1 MNQQK
6 FITLTVAAGS
16 EPGAPTAHVLDGGR
30 SLRIW
35 PTGHKGA
42 LISMSVKD
50 WRVLAEVVQAAID
63 EVVVVA

>member
-1 MNQQK
+1 MPQQ
-6 FITLTVAAGS
+6 FITLTVAAAS
-16 EPGAPTAHVLDGGR
+16 QPGAPTVSVLDGGR

-35 PTGHKGA
+35 PTGSKGA

-63 EVVVVA
+63 EVVAVA

>member
-1 MNQQK
+1 VSQQQ
-6 FITLTVAAGS
+6 FITLTVAAAS
-16 EPGAPTAHVLDGGR
+16 QPGAPTVSALDGGR

-35 PTGHKGA
+35 PTGSKGA

-63 EVVVVA
+63 ETVAVA